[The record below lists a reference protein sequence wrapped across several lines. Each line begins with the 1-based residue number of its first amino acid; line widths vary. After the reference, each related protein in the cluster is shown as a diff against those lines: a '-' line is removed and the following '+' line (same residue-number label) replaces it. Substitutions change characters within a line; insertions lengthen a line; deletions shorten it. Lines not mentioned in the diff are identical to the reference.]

1 MPETIFSF
9 FFFFLIVIFRSEEKV
24 LKAFPLIWLDLY
36 FSAYVYQVEGVNSD
50 VSEVTDAMV
59 KTFQSNVEML
69 LDRMQRISG
78 QGKHI
83 AMDATAQVLLSTPH
97 VEN

>member
-1 MPETIFSF
+1 M
-9 FFFFLIVIFRSEEKV
+9 RKV

-36 FSAYVYQVEGVNSD
+36 FSTRVYQVEGVNSD

-59 KTFQSNVEML
+59 NTFQSNVEML